1 MAQFVSPSQLTGLF
15 KETYGDAV
23 ENLIPESAKLTKI
36 FEFVQKDKELGQRYR
51 QPVIVSQEHG
61 ISYAA
66 PDSGAFELEDHV
78 AMQMQDAQ
86 VVGSQMLLRSAL
98 SYDAAAR
105 AASSKKAFVKST
117 DLLIKNMMESL
128 TKRLEISILH
138 GQVGLGVKTAT
149 TNVNPTTTD
158 VTISAAS
165 FAAGIWAGMENAKI
179 QFYLTSNDNLVGS
192 GADSIFEIESVD
204 IENKKIRVKG
214 TAAGITALDASSN
227 ANIYF
232 KGAKNGEMAG
242 LRKIIQN
249 TGTLFNINAGVW
261 NLWKG
266 NTVTVSGQLTMGKVL
281 GAVSKAVQRGLDEK
295 VVVLVNP
302 DTWSDLAADLAAL
315 RKFDS
320 SYDRKKGENG
330 FEALVYHGQNGE
342 IEIHSYNLV
351 KAGEAF
357 IIPPKRVKRIGA
369 QDLSFKTPGMSDEIF
384 LHLSNRAGF
393 ELRLYT
399 DQCVFVETPA
409 RCVYLTGFTNSQ

>member
-15 KETYGDAV
+15 KETYADGV

-36 FEFVQKDKELGQRYR
+36 FEFIEKDKELGQRYR

-98 SYDAAAR
+98 SYDSAAR

-128 TKRLEISILH
+128 TKRLEISLLH
-138 GQVGLGVKTAT
+138 GQSGLGVKVASANINAT
-149 TNVNPTTTD
+149 STRI
-158 VTISAAS
+158 TISAAS

-179 QFYLTSNDNLVGS
+179 QFYLVSGDTLVSS
-192 GADSIFEIESVD
+192 GADSVFEISSVD
-204 IENKKIRVKG
+204 IENRQLVLVG
-214 TAAGITALDASSN
+214 TSTGITALDSAGD
-227 ANIYF
+227 ANVYF
-232 KGAKNGEMAG
+232 KGAKAGEMSG

-249 TGTLFNINAGVW
+249 TGSLFNINATTW

-266 NTVTVSGQLTMGKVL
+266 NSVTVSGQLTMGKL
-281 GAVSKAVQRGLDEK
+281 LSAVSKAVQRGLDEK

-302 DTWSDLAADLAAL
+302 DTWANLASDLSAL
-315 RKFDS
+315 RRFDS
-320 SYDRKKGENG
+320 SYDRKKAENG
-330 FEALVYHGQNGE
+330 FEALTYHGQNGE

-357 IIPPKRVKRIGA
+357 VVPPKRVKRIGA

-409 RCVYLTGFTNSQ
+409 RCVYLSGFTNV

>member
-1 MAQFVSPSQLTGLF
+1 
-15 KETYGDAV
+15 
-23 ENLIPESAKLTKI
+23 
-36 FEFVQKDKELGQRYR
+36 
-51 QPVIVSQEHG
+51 
-61 ISYAA
+61 
-66 PDSGAFELEDHV
+66 
-78 AMQMQDAQ
+78 
-86 VVGSQMLLRSAL
+86 
-98 SYDAAAR
+98 
-105 AASSKKAFVKST
+105 
-117 DLLIKNMMESL
+117 
-128 TKRLEISILH
+128 
-138 GQVGLGVKTAT
+138 
-149 TNVNPTTTD
+149 
-158 VTISAAS
+158 
-165 FAAGIWAGMENAKI
+165 
-179 QFYLTSNDNLVGS
+179 
-192 GADSIFEIESVD
+192 
-204 IENKKIRVKG
+204 
-214 TAAGITALDASSN
+214 
-227 ANIYF
+227 
-232 KGAKNGEMAG
+232 
-242 LRKIIQN
+242 
-249 TGTLFNINAGVW
+249 
-261 NLWKG
+261 
-266 NTVTVSGQLTMGKVL
+266 
-281 GAVSKAVQRGLDEK
+281 LDEK